1 MINTFRKDIIN
12 ICREYLYIWNCVVVA
27 IGYRLTD
34 LLLLHVG
41 IVIGLSRNRVVIVVG
56 DILHWLQRRS
66 SRIWN
71 PWVEAR
77 LVVLGWGVVGGGG
90 VHIGQV
96 IRAGVV
102 TVVILALVIPRD
114 HMVRKAIGI
123 VVNWS
128 SSKLLCFT
136 QLPSLCD
143 ALESLIKSSI

>member
-1 MINTFRKDIIN
+1 M
-12 ICREYLYIWNCVVVA
+12 
-27 IGYRLTD
+27 TD
-34 LLLLHVG
+34 LLLLQVG
-41 IVIGLSRNRVVIVVG
+41 VVICLSRHRVVIVVG
-56 DILHWLQRRS
+56 DILHWLHGRS
-66 SRIWN
+66 SRILD
-71 PWVEAR
+71 PWVKAR

-96 IRAGVV
+96 VRAGVV

>member
-1 MINTFRKDIIN
+1 M
-12 ICREYLYIWNCVVVA
+12 
-27 IGYRLTD
+27 
-34 LLLLHVG
+34 LLHVVV
-41 IVIGLSRNRVVIVVG
+41 VIGLSGYRVIVVVG
-56 DILHWLQRRS
+56 DILHWLKRRS
-66 SRIWN
+66 HRLCGHR
-71 PWVEAR
+71 VEAG
-77 LVVLGWGVVGGGG
+77 LIVLGWGVVGGGG

-96 IRAGVV
+96 VRAGVV